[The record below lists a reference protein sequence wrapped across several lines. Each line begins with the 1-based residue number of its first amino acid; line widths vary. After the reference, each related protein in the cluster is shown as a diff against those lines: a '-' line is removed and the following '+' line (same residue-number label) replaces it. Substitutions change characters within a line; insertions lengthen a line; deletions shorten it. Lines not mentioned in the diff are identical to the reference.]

1 MFKNLLL
8 QASPEMWRSD
18 FSLVT
23 VLGLATIV
31 GIFIAVWYLKTRE
44 VNKGLKAGEVIN
56 KYFIE
61 ERVFIAIAFVIGM
74 NIAEA
79 LTAASISHVG
89 EAPFNQVARF
99 LSHMGIAAMG
109 IMCAIYVPILLKD
122 LGVVKDKMSN
132 LFLLIMMIFG
142 SFFFPFINIVLISGS
157 LKVTPLVVAFLRGS
171 STAWNMLPGIMQVT
185 LGLSASHLFAIFLDG
200 LFILTKHSR
209 LTTEKDKKEEKPK
222 DDKPIDK
229 KVTDK
234 GEEKDK
240 TDFKDGIK
248 FLLNRFGYRDEEL
261 DTKLKAANNVINSMA
276 SHEQSSL
283 ARSVWDL
290 VKKIKQF
297 DSAKGSMDD
306 STIKEKN
313 SAFKTNIFDLF
324 AASTK
329 SGKGFGMT
337 LKAIKTGN

>member
-8 QASPEMWRSD
+8 QATPEMWRSD
-18 FSLVT
+18 FGLVT

-122 LGVVKDKMSN
+122 LGVVADKMSN

-157 LKVTPLVVAFLRGS
+157 LKVTPLVVAFLQGS
-171 STAWNMLPGIMQVT
+171 ATAWNMLPGIMQVT

-209 LTTEKDKKEEKPK
+209 LTTEKPKEDKPK

-229 KVTDK
+229 KVTEK

-240 TDFKDGIK
+240 ADFKDGIK
-248 FLLNRFGYRDEEL
+248 FLLNRFGYRDDEL

-276 SHEQSSL
+276 SHEQSTL
-283 ARSVWDL
+283 ARSVWNL
-290 VKKIKQF
+290 VKEVKQF
-297 DSAKGSMDD
+297 DSTKSSMDD
-306 STIKEKN
+306 STVKEKN
-313 SAFKTNIFDLF
+313 TSFKTKIYDLF

-337 LKAIKTGN
+337 LKSLKSGN